1 MKQSTVMPLGGL
13 HRGGRGRIRHL
24 EGSGEAMRRLMEL
37 GFIAGEHVQ
46 VIQNS
51 ICGPLIVALGQG
63 KVIIDKALSLSVMV
77 EISE

>member
-1 MKQSTVMPLGGL
+1 MKQSTVMPLSGL
-13 HRGGRGRIRHL
+13 HRGRRGRIHHL
-24 EGSGEAMRRLMEL
+24 EGNGEAMQRLMEL
-37 GFIAGEHVQ
+37 GFIAGEYVQ

-51 ICGPLIVALGQG
+51 ICGPLIVALSQG